1 MVFCIVM
8 AAWVTIDEAVNLTR
22 NPVCDVDFHFRP
34 AKDNR
39 LKGFSAGFNIA
50 ER

>member
-1 MVFCIVM
+1 M

-34 AKDNR
+34 VWPDDKTINLILANYE
-39 LKGFSAGFNIA
+39 S
-50 ER
+50 E